1 VIVHR
6 AFYRE
11 AVQSTAAIVVILLV
25 VLVFFGLTA
34 VLGRAARGDFA
45 QTIVLKLL
53 GWQTAKR
60 LDLLLPLGLYLG
72 TLLTLSR
79 WYRDSEMTVL
89 SACGVGLTQLLR
101 PVLVLAVLVAA
112 LVAAASF
119 YVTPLANRQIEV
131 VKLQSER
138 RPELAGITP
147 GSFTEAAAGG
157 RILYAERVEGDGR
170 LGHVFVASP
179 VDADRPRVVL
189 AAQGEPYIDRKTGDR
204 FVVLKD
210 GWGYEGRPGAA
221 DYRVVNFERYHVRIT
236 ARPLDPPP
244 TRAQAM
250 TTRELLAARDEAALA
265 EWHWRLS
272 KPLFVPVL
280 AAFALV
286 LAHTDARRGRLAN
299 LFAAILVYFIYSNL
313 LGLGETLLRKGQVP
327 GWLGLWWVH
336 VPFALLAMHFLA
348 RRSANKPL
356 FGWILRRARAA

>member
-1 VIVHR
+1 VIIYR

-11 AVQSTAAIVVILLV
+11 AAQATAAIVVVLLV

-89 SACGVGLTQLLR
+89 SACGVGLRQLLR
-101 PVLVLAVLVAA
+101 PVLVLALVVAVLVAG
-112 LVAAASF
+112 ASF
-119 YVTPLANRQIEV
+119 YLTPLANRQIEL

-138 RPELAGITP
+138 RPELAGIAP
-147 GSFTEAAAGG
+147 GTFTEAAAGG
-157 RILYAERVEGDGR
+157 RILYAERVEEDGR

-179 VDADRPRVVL
+179 IDAERPRVVL
-189 AAQGEPYIDRKTGDR
+189 AAEGDPYIDAKTGDR

-210 GWGYEGRPGAA
+210 GRGYEGKPGAA
-221 DYRVVNFERYHVRIT
+221 SYRIVHFERYHVRIT
-236 ARPLDPPP
+236 TRPLVPPP
-244 TRAQAM
+244 TRAQGM
-250 TTRELLAARDEAALA
+250 TASELLAAPDRAALA

-272 KPLFVPVL
+272 KPLLVPIL

-299 LFAAILVYFIYSNL
+299 LFAAVLVYFIYSNL

-327 GWLGLWWVH
+327 GGLGLWWVH
-336 VPFALLAMHFLA
+336 APFALLAAYFLA
-348 RRSANKPL
+348 RRNANRPL
-356 FGWILRRARAA
+356 FRWLPGRATA